1 MHNMMCTHH
10 LGRITGVIHCAALLV
25 CCMMCCAHNNL
36 LTPYHIYQSSLVA
49 NWDILSSKSMIFQT
63 FLWTNL
69 LLALASSML
78 CVYWMP
84 SAAGSG
90 IPGKSAFVLF
100 YHVHM
105 FVQCEVLVISILHL
119 FLHCIHLLALA
130 HIY

>member
-1 MHNMMCTHH
+1 MMCTHH
-10 LGRITGVIHCAALLV
+10 CGTDNGGHCAALLI
-25 CCMMCCAHNNL
+25 CCMICCAHNIV
-36 LTPYHIYQSSLVA
+36 LTFHILSHIISSLVA
-49 NWDILSSKSMIFQT
+49 NWDILSSKTMIFQT

-105 FVQCEVLVISILHL
+105 FVQCEVLVIWILHL